1 MLESKGVFTLSSKTE
16 FENNLKKMKERIEE
30 KKTEEWYD
38 YLIDKYANK
47 YNINKS
53 NANKEKEQAKIDL
66 QRKLL
71 VGLHDKGI
79 EKTLASEYLSYMM
92 NELDHQYSRKSDIE
106 NKTGFV
112 LTFITVLV
120 GVVIGKDN
128 LLKCLYDNIN
138 STDLNADVI
147 LYSKIFFYGIIS
159 SLSIAIFCAII
170 ALLVNCYRRYYYTR
184 KEFNFNMILDDRAMT
199 YVKLIDTAT
208 NLIGRNEWANKC
220 KDRHLK
226 ASVVF
231 MIISMAL
238 IVWAYIVIPLPIPIN

>member
-1 MLESKGVFTLSSKTE
+1 MLEFKGVFTLSSQTE

-30 KKTEEWYD
+30 KRTEEWYD

-47 YNINKS
+47 YKIDDPK
-53 NANKEKEQAKIDL
+53 ANKEKEQTKIDL

-71 VGLHDKGI
+71 VGLHEKGI
-79 EKTLASEYLSYMM
+79 EKTLVSEYLSYMM
-92 NELDHQYSRKSDIE
+92 SEIDHQHSTKSDIE

-138 STDLNADVI
+138 STTLTDEMIWYNKL
-147 LYSKIFFYGIIS
+147 FFGGIIS
-159 SLSIAIFCAII
+159 SLLIAILFAAI
-170 ALLVNCYRRYYYTR
+170 ALLFSRYRRYYFTK
-184 KEFNFNMILDDRAMT
+184 KELNFNMILDDKAMT
-199 YVKLIDTAT
+199 YVKMIDAT
-208 NLIGRNEWANKC
+208 TNMIGRNENTNKC
-220 KDRHLK
+220 KNFYLK

-231 MIISMAL
+231 TIISMIL
-238 IVWAYIVIPLPIPIN
+238 IVWAYIVIPIPKIN